1 MSDTNPIEQN
11 DEQDNTVR
19 DPQAP
24 GLPLLHRG
32 KVRNIFAVG
41 DDRLLL
47 LASDR
52 ISAFD
57 GILPNGVPDKGRI
70 LSRLAT
76 FWFGLTEQIIP
87 NHLISASWPEISSAA
102 GLDPNLHELVGR
114 SMLVKRAERIDV
126 ECVMRGYLAGSGWT
140 EYHNHGTL
148 AGVRLPDGL
157 RQSEALPAPAF
168 TPALKNDAGHDEN
181 ISTEQLAERIGGDLA
196 AQLESAGRELYAFA
210 VRHALARGIIIADTK
225 FEFGILDGSLILI
238 DEILT
243 PDSSRFWDAATYQP
257 GTVPTSFDKQ
267 PIRDYLSGRGWRGEI
282 PAPVLPREVI
292 AETVERYHTAY
303 RRLTGQQLDG

>member
-1 MSDTNPIEQN
+1 MSDTNPTEQN

-24 GLPLLHRG
+24 GLPLIHRG

-76 FWFGLTEQIIP
+76 FWFGLTEQILP
-87 NHLISASWPEISSAA
+87 NHLITALWPEISSAT
-102 GLDPNLHELVGR
+102 GLDPNLQELVGR
-114 SMLVKRAERIDV
+114 SMLVKRAERIDI

-140 EYHNHGTL
+140 EYHKHGTL
-148 AGVRLPDGL
+148 AGLPLPIGL
-157 RQSEALPAPAF
+157 LQSEALPAPAF

-181 ISTEQLAERIGGDLA
+181 ISTTQLAERIGGDLA
-196 AQLESAGRELYAFA
+196 TRLESVSRELYAFA

-238 DEILT
+238 DEALT

-257 GTVPTSFDKQ
+257 GTAPTSFDKQ
-267 PIRDYLSGRGWRGEI
+267 PIRDYLSSRGWRGEA

-292 AETVERYHTAY
+292 AATVERYHAAY